1 MSADFK
7 FVKSKIFRTLHMKLT
22 MFLSVKLQALEEPF
36 KTFDGVFPNAPAF
49 SGFQFKMSCSIS
61 ALAVSEKV

>member
-1 MSADFK
+1 
-7 FVKSKIFRTLHMKLT
+7 

-61 ALAVSEKV
+61 ALVVSEKVLLIYD